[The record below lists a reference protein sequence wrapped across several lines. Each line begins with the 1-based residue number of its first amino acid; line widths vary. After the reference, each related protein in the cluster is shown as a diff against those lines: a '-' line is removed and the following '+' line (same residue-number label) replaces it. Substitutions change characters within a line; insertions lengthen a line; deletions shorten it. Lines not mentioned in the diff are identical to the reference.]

1 MSDPNASRES
11 VPDESLPNAV
21 PAAPRLAA
29 SLLVLR
35 NGADGPEVLM
45 GLRGAG
51 HRFMPNRLVFPGGAV
66 DPEDRG
72 AAAATEPSPHVLRL
86 LRAEAEP
93 ELGRALLVAA
103 ARELDE
109 ETGLTLGTPP
119 ALARLDYLCRAIT
132 PSASPVRFDAHFFV
146 VSADEVSGEI
156 AGSGELEGVRYY
168 PFAEALALELAV
180 VTRMVI
186 ERLLVWLTLD
196 PAARAA
202 RTSVPVRRERT
213 WTGG

>member
-1 MSDPNASRES
+1 MSDPNASRHS
-11 VPDESLPNAV
+11 VPDESLPDAV
-21 PAAPRLAA
+21 PAVPRLAA

-35 NGADGPEVLM
+35 TTAAGPEVLM

-66 DPEDRG
+66 DPQDRDAV
-72 AAAATEPSPHVLRL
+72 AASEPSPHVMRL
-86 LRAEAEP
+86 LRTEAEP
-93 ELGRALLVAA
+93 ALGRALLVAA

-119 ALARLDYLCRAIT
+119 ALDRLDYLCRAIT
-132 PSASPVRFDAHFFV
+132 PAASPVRFDAHFLV

-168 PFAEALALELAV
+168 PVAEALALELAV
-180 VTRMVI
+180 VTGMVI
-186 ERLLVWLTLD
+186 ERLLIWLMLD
-196 PAARAA
+196 PAARGGRA
-202 RTSVPVRRERT
+202 SVPVSRERR
-213 WTGG
+213 